1 MNGKSFLL
9 QPLFQLYRSSVDVA
23 AQLIKM
29 WLQYFCIYTV
39 YLALVSLCVTAE
51 DPSPWRWSC
60 EDRKCVKTRNDPQ
73 NKDPVLS
80 LEACKMFCTE
90 YGLLWPKPTGET
102 DLGNFLSKI
111 NINNIDIKLAN
122 EGRSADLMKDAGN
135 RFKNLVSMAI
145 PRGVSPKSTGKA
157 VTVLLVNENP
167 DVREFSLDMDESYFI
182 RVQAASSD
190 RINAT
195 IKGGSFFG
203 LRHGLE
209 TLSQLIVYDDIRNH
223 MLIVRDVSISDKP
236 VYPYR
241 GVLLDT
247 ARNFYSIDS
256 IKATIDAMAA
266 VKLNTFHWHIT
277 DSQSFPFEVAKRPQL
292 AKIGAYSPA
301 KVYTKQ
307 AIQEV
312 VEYGLVRGVRVLPEF
327 DAPAHVGEGW
337 QDTGLTVCFKAEPW
351 ARYCVEPPCGQ
362 LNPTREELYEYLEDI
377 YKEMAGVFNTDI
389 FHMGGDEVSER
400 CWNSSE
406 EIQNFMLQNRWDLDK
421 ASFLKLW
428 NYFQT
433 KAQDKAY
440 KAFGKR
446 LPLILWTSTLTDHT
460 HIDHFLDKDDY
471 IIQVWTTGSDPQVR
485 GLLEKGYRLI
495 MSNYD
500 ALYFDCGFGAWVG
513 EGNNWCSPYIGWQK
527 VYDNSPAE
535 IAGDHKDLILGG
547 EAALWSE
554 QSDSSTLDNRLWPR
568 AAALAERLWAEPQ
581 HKWNDAE
588 HRMLHIRERL
598 VRMGIQA
605 ESIEPEWCYQ
615 NEGYCYR

>member
-1 MNGKSFLL
+1 
-9 QPLFQLYRSSVDVA
+9 
-23 AQLIKM
+23 M
-29 WLQYFCIYTV
+29 WLQNFCIYTV

-277 DSQSFPFEVAKRPQL
+277 DSQSFPLEVAKRPQL